1 MLLWKDMIIDL
12 TFDSR
17 LKSDSMDR
25 IKNADLSEKSG
36 QLWLYKKI
44 IIYYNDVTEQRPL
57 LNNKGTLKQ
66 TGKSASKKVERNMKQ
81 IEDGYR
87 R

>member
-1 MLLWKDMIIDL
+1 
-12 TFDSR
+12 
-17 LKSDSMDR
+17 MDR
-25 IKNADLSEKSG
+25 IKNTDLSEKSG

-44 IIYYNDVTEQRPL
+44 IIYDNGVTEQRPL
-57 LNNKGTLKQ
+57 LNNKDTMKQ

>member
-25 IKNADLSEKSG
+25 IKNTDLSEKSG

-57 LNNKGTLKQ
+57 LNNKVTMKQ